1 MELTF
6 ENDYK
11 AYLNYNSVS
20 RTYTVALYSPEG
32 LFLAS
37 SPYPIGLPLEEK
49 SFKASAEALMNGYF
63 SGWRNC
69 KRIMK
74 KSISSA
80 CEIEMPK

>member
-20 RTYTVALYSPEG
+20 KTYTAALYSPEEM
-32 LFLAS
+32 FLS
-37 SPYPIGLPLEEK
+37 SVPYPVYLPPEMK
-49 SFKASAEALMNGYF
+49 YFKIIAESLMNGYF
-63 SGWRNC
+63 SGWRDC

-74 KSISSA
+74 KSVISS
-80 CEIEMPK
+80 CEVEMIR